1 MSNAPITNDEVW
13 DEAVTAMTPLD
24 VAADARR
31 KDTVADFLAGKSTYG
46 DNHVPDAPPALTGAT
61 AGTPGTLD
69 PAGAV
74 AANLAA
80 LTGKTASPVTAW
92 TTGQNVVLGDASLA
106 HWNGTAWAAGAAT

>member
-1 MSNAPITNDEVW
+1 MPAAITNDEVW
-13 DEAVTAMTPLD
+13 DEAVAAMTPLGNALD
-24 VAADARR
+24 VRR
-31 KDTVADFLAGKSTYG
+31 KDTVADFLAGKPTYG
-46 DNHVPDAPPALTGAT
+46 DNHVPDTPPALTGAT
-61 AGTPGTLD
+61 AGTPGSLT

-80 LTGKTASPVTAW
+80 LTGKTASPTTVW